1 MRSVAEFSLAA
12 GVLTIIP
19 GPDTLLA
26 LRTAVAHGRSQ
37 AIAAAAGG
45 CTALAG
51 WGCAAG
57 LGLTALLAASPD
69 LYAGLRW
76 AGVTYLAYLGLRSL
90 VAGSGLVVATS
101 LGSQAAEKMS
111 PPVAL
116 QCAAVQCESVQCES
130 VQCESVQCESVQCAA
145 ADLASKARRT
155 SAGGLSRQLRGSYL
169 RGALTNASNPKVGVF
184 YLSLFPQF
192 IPVGTPLL
200 SFSLLLT
207 SIHVA
212 ESLIWLIAVAG
223 LAGKLARLLRR
234 TSARHWADRISGAAF
249 LAFAARLAA
258 GG

>member
-1 MRSVAEFSLAA
+1 MRSVAEFAVAA
-12 GVLTIIP
+12 GVLTVIP

-26 LRTAVAHGRSQ
+26 LRTAVAHSRSQ

-57 LGLTALLAASPD
+57 LGLTAVLAASPA
-69 LYAGLRW
+69 LYASLRW
-76 AGVTYLAYLGLRSL
+76 AGVAYLAYLGLRLL
-90 VAGSGLVVATS
+90 VAGSRAPAATS
-101 LGSQAAEKMS
+101 LGSQSVEELT
-111 PPVAL
+111 PP
-116 QCAAVQCESVQCES
+116 
-130 VQCESVQCESVQCAA
+130 AA
-145 ADLASKARRT
+145 AAQSAPADRASMVGRA
-155 SAGGLSRQLRGSYL
+155 SAGDLYRRLRGSYF
-169 RGALTNASNPKVGVF
+169 RGVLTNASNPKVGVF

-192 IPVGTPLL
+192 IPAGVPLL
-200 SFSLLLT
+200 RFSLLLT

-234 TSARHWADRISGAAF
+234 TSARRWADRISGAAF